1 MVPVN
6 KTCPPPRVLREN
18 RRSFKYALGGGMFSG
33 GGLEKRDDDMGSLE
47 VWSPGCYLLIANIL
61 EYGNISLLR

>member
-1 MVPVN
+1 
-6 KTCPPPRVLREN
+6 
-18 RRSFKYALGGGMFSG
+18 MFSG

-61 EYGNISLLR
+61 EYGNISLLIE